1 MNTLLDRGAA
11 IHQRNNFGEEALR
24 MAVQGRQVC
33 ATGALLARLVRGGE
47 EIPENMLQPIPSA
60 GIQNLLETLLKNTRL
75 DPGVSE
81 SVAEALIRLYYN
93 E

>member
-1 MNTLLDRGAA
+1 
-11 IHQRNNFGEEALR
+11 

-47 EIPENMLQPIPSA
+47 EIPEDMLQHVPSTDMR
-60 GIQNLLETLLKNTRL
+60 NLLETLLKNVRL
-75 DPGVSE
+75 DPSIAE